1 MSEFPLYA
9 LSEEHQAIREAVR
22 AVADAKIAPYAAA
35 VDEEARYPHEAAAA
49 LLASDFH
56 APHVP
61 EEYGGAGADA
71 LATVLVIEEV
81 ARACVSSSLIPAV
94 NKLGSL
100 PVQIAGS
107 EELKQTYLTKL
118 AKGEGGFSYCL
129 SEPDAG
135 SDAGGMKTRAVRDGD
150 EWVLDGVKRWIT
162 NAGESEFYTVMA
174 VTDAEKKTRGGISAF
189 VVERSDEGV
198 SFGAPEKKLGI
209 KGSPTREVYLDK
221 VRIPA
226 SRMIGEEGSGFTTAM
241 KTLDHTRVTIA
252 AQAVG
257 VAQGALDY
265 ALGYAKE
272 RQQFGKSI
280 ADFQGLQFMLADMGM
295 KIEAARQMTY
305 AAAGRSERGDVLRLR
320 RRDGGHRQ
328 RRAGPRRLRLHPRLP
343 GRADD
348 ARRQDHPDLRGH
360 QPGPADRD
368 GTSAARW
375 GAVRALTESRSGSPG
390 QSGMM
395 CCQGRVSS
403 KRRPLIS
410 MTSISTTFHFS
421 VATHG
426 RSGTFSARCSS
437 SSSSRRARPR
447 RTTLVACS
455 STISSTSNATS
466 GFITTPSSLEPSA
479 VRNSRLR
486 RPVAGSWSTA

>member
-1 MSEFPLYA
+1 MATPSTAPPESMDVLESGPMSEFPLYA

-22 AVADAKIAPYAAA
+22 AVADAKIAPYAAS
-35 VDEEARYPHEAAAA
+35 VDEEARYPHEAAEA

-61 EEYGGAGADA
+61 EAYGGAGADA

-107 EELKQTYLTKL
+107 EELKQTYLGAL
-118 AKGEGGFSYCL
+118 ARGEGGFSYCL

-174 VTDAEKKTRGGISAF
+174 VTDPEKKTRGGISAF
-189 VVERSDEGV
+189 VVEKSDAGV

-226 SRMIGEEGSGFTTAM
+226 SRMIGEEGTGFTTAM

-265 ALGYAKE
+265 ALDYAKE

-295 KIEAARQMTY
+295 KVEAARQMTY
-305 AAAGRSERGDVLRLR
+305 AAAGRSERGDEDLTFFGAAAKCFASDVAMEVTVNAVQVLGGYGFT
-320 RRDGGHRQ
+320 RDYPVERMMRDAKITQIYEGTNQVQRIVMARQ
-328 RRAGPRRLRLHPRLP
+328 LLAG
-343 GRADD
+343 
-348 ARRQDHPDLRGH
+348 
-360 QPGPADRD
+360 
-368 GTSAARW
+368 
-375 GAVRALTESRSGSPG
+375 V
-390 QSGMM
+390 QS
-395 CCQGRVSS
+395 Q
-403 KRRPLIS
+403 L
-410 MTSISTTFHFS
+410 
-421 VATHG
+421 
-426 RSGTFSARCSS
+426 
-437 SSSSRRARPR
+437 
-447 RTTLVACS
+447 
-455 STISSTSNATS
+455 
-466 GFITTPSSLEPSA
+466 
-479 VRNSRLR
+479 
-486 RPVAGSWSTA
+486 